1 MALSRAYKI
10 FVGSYI
16 HLVVKNIKGSGPN
29 RTIANLHIGGYLL
42 DEDKTFYYIG
52 NNTGEVSGAVTKDSI
67 AAILMANEEEDLMGE
82 IDVPDNQE
90 VQ

>member
-10 FVGSYI
+10 FVGCYV
-16 HLVVKNIKGSGPN
+16 HMVVKNVKGAGPN
-29 RTIANLHIGGYLL
+29 SGLKNLHIGGYLL

-52 NNTGEVSGAVTKDSI
+52 NSGGEVSGAIAKDGV
-67 AAILMANEEEDLMGE
+67 AAILIANEEEDTMNE
-82 IDVPDNQE
+82 IEVPEDQE